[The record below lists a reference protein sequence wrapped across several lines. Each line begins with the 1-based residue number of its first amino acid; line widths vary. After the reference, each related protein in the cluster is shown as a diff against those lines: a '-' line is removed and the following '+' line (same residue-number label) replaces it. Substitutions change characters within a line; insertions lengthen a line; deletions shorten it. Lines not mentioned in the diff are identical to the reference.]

1 MKINRIIFFK
11 FIRRQLYQKKQCSN
25 RFATEHIFTLQFRMK
40 VFTQRFRVVN
50 LLDTSRKSLEFERFD
65 DHSTSRIKFHR
76 QKFSREYEMSLS
88 FKLLGIDNFSKIRL
102 KFASNAFPFLH
113 PSVSPFLLFRSRR
126 YGQSLE
132 NVSRPKTICTRQQ
145 KMTLDVIYPRR
156 KFVSPPI
163 RHPPPLPPR
172 FPSF

>member
-1 MKINRIIFFK
+1 
-11 FIRRQLYQKKQCSN
+11 
-25 RFATEHIFTLQFRMK
+25 MK
-40 VFTQRFRVVN
+40 VFTPRFRVVN
-50 LLDTSRKSLEFERFD
+50 LLDTSRKSLEFERFV
-65 DHSTSRIKFHR
+65 DHSTSRIKFHC
-76 QKFSREYEMSLS
+76 QKFSREYEMSLP

-163 RHPPPLPPR
+163 RHPSPR
-172 FPSF
+172 DFRHSNKPAVRIIVHSRETDHPTRRLLSSRRRAASRFCLVRR